1 MESGHFSPKNC
12 ISGLCIGSVQVE
24 MAKIRKNESL
34 YEKLYET
41 NPRVCFR
48 PVGVQKTQNYGR
60 LKNQFSRKLTLK
72 GKIWAKI
79 EVKKVRQKI
88 SCLPQAPASSKYFF
102 ISSKMS
108 QRFTKKIFKSYNE
121 LHWYIFFGSNW
132 ENQRKY
138 AISTKKNRKCTLG
151 HFVCFFAEILYRGVI

>member
-1 MESGHFSPKNC
+1 MNIE
-12 ISGLCIGSVQVE
+12 LYLGSVQVE
-24 MAKIRKNESL
+24 MAKIRKKRKSC
-34 YEKLYET
+34 KLYET

-48 PVGVQKTQNYGR
+48 PVGVQKTQNQGR

-72 GKIWAKI
+72 VKIWAKI

-88 SCLPQAPASSKYFF
+88 SCLPQAPSCSKYFF

-108 QRFTKKIFKSYNE
+108 QRFTKKILESYKE

-138 AISTKKNRKCTLG
+138 AISTKKNRKCTLR